1 MFWYVLNGVFFFFQ
15 WEDLGGDEGGKT
27 VIRILY
33 EKVIFNFKKCFL
45 NVKEQMYN
53 PDGGGST
60 QLLILALRR
69 QKQVDL

>member
-1 MFWYVLNGVFFFFQ
+1 MMFFQ
-15 WEDLGGDEGGKT
+15 WEDLGGNEGGKT

-45 NVKEQMYN
+45 NVMEQAYN
-53 PDGGGST
+53 PGGGGST
-60 QLLILALRR
+60 HLLILALGR